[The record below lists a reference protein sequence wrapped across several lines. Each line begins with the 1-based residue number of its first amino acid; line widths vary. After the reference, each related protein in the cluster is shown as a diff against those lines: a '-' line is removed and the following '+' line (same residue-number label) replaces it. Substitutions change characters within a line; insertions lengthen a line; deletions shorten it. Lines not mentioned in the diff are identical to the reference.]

1 MNANSVPI
9 KMREETDAIENE
21 KARARLARF
30 DKNWD
35 WLEANASEVYRHRG
49 KNICVAGQQLFVGD
63 SAEQVIAQA
72 RAAHPEDDAPF
83 FQYVPKERLPRIYA
97 F

>member
-1 MNANSVPI
+1 MNANLPPI
-9 KMREETDAIENE
+9 QMYEEIDPVENE
-21 KARARLARF
+21 KARKRLARF

-35 WLEANASEVYRHRG
+35 WLEAHASEVYSHRG
-49 KNICVAGQQLFVGD
+49 KNICVAAQQLFVGD
-63 SAEQVIAQA
+63 SAEEVMAQA

>member
-1 MNANSVPI
+1 MNSDTPKI
-9 KMREETDAIENE
+9 TMYEETDPVENAKVRE
-21 KARARLARF
+21 RLARF

-35 WLEANASEVYRHRG
+35 WVEENAAEVYSHRG
-49 KNICVAGQQLFVGD
+49 KHICVAGQQLFVGD
-63 SAEQVIAQA
+63 SALEALAQA

-83 FQYVPKERLPRIYA
+83 FQYVPQERCPRIYA

>member
-1 MNANSVPI
+1 MNANALPI
-9 KMREETDAIENE
+9 QMHEETDPVVNE
-21 KARARLARF
+21 KARERLARF

-35 WLEANASEVYRHRG
+35 WLEAHAAEFYSHRG

-63 SAEQVIAQA
+63 SEEDAIAQA